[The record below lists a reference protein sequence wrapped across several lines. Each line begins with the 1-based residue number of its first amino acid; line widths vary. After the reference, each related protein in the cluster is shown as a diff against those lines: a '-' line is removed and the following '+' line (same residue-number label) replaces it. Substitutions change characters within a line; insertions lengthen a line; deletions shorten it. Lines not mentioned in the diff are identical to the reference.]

1 MIHHPLL
8 IKKTAQFQTKEIN
21 PATTEQTY
29 TPDSGYDGFSSV
41 KVAAV
46 DSSIDSNIQAA
57 YIKKGISI
65 LGVAGTFE
73 GSASDQPSVGKSSI
87 IVSTTTPGGKAARAA
102 EVTITKTDDTSVVYT
117 GTTDANGR
125 FYLEVYPGTYT
136 IAVNDREDYITPDA
150 KEVEASA
157 NEANY
162 VYMAYTTTSVT
173 YGIKIDLANSNP
185 ETSVTY
191 TDDAVDSEKSYMD
204 FTNDTFVW
212 GSWKDRFPFNMVKPC
227 LFKNGAVVKY
237 LNPDDYTKDVDG
249 NDVVITGAD
258 GDVMIEIPKV
268 YYRLHKDESYQY
280 IQISDTAQEGFCCL
294 AHTYKGVEKDK
305 VYIGAYQSYYDGT
318 SSRSVSG
325 VSATGSVSLN
335 NWRTYAQNNGE
346 GYETFYWNLLVLLQ
360 CLYAIQFKNL
370 DSQSALGYGWANN
383 SSAFS
388 TGGGLNQKGLYYGT
402 AAHGQMKFMGIEDF
416 YGSRNQWIDGA
427 KMDSSRNL
435 TIADMT
441 QESAYYNGDGTG
453 YKTVGASGI
462 TSNSSGYVKAIMG
475 DNEGGFTPS
484 NLGGSTTTYYSDY
497 GYVGSGCVPGF
508 GGTRTTTT
516 YAGAFYLYFPYSA
529 TYAYSN
535 RCSRLAFCG

>member
-8 IKKTAQFQTKEIN
+8 IKKTAKFQTKEIN

-46 DSSIDSNIQAA
+46 DSSIDANIQAA

-87 IVSTTTPGGKAARAA
+87 IVSATTPGGKAARAA
-102 EVTITKTDDTSVVYT
+102 EVTITKKDDTSVVYT

-150 KEVEASA
+150 KEVEASV

-268 YYRLHKDESYQY
+268 YYRLHKDENYQY

-335 NWRTYAQNNGE
+335 SWRTYAQNNGE
-346 GYETFYWNLLVLLQ
+346 GYENFYWNLLVLLQ

-370 DSQSALGYGWANN
+370 DSQTALGYGWCNQ
-383 SSAFS
+383 SGYS

-402 AAHGQMKFMGIEDF
+402 SASGQMKFMGIEDF
-416 YGSRNQWIDGA
+416 YGSRRTWIDGIYT
-427 KMDSSRNL
+427 SGTNI
-435 TIADMT
+435 TIADATSPDMAF
-441 QESAYYNGDGTG
+441 SGTG
-453 YKTVGASGI
+453 VGYIQAGSSGLSGASGYTKSI
-462 TSNSSGYVKAIMG
+462 IGT
-475 DNEGGFTPS
+475 NEGGFTPTNVS
-484 NLGGSTTTYYSDY
+484 GSASTYYCDFAY
-497 GYVGSGCVPGF
+497 FYSGCVLYF
-508 GGTRTTTT
+508 GGSRGSTPG
-516 YAGAFYLYFPYSA
+516 AGAFCLIFTYSA
-529 TYAYSN
+529 TYTNASIGG
-535 RCSRLAFCG
+535 RLAFCG

>member
-8 IKKTAQFQTKEIN
+8 IKKTAKFQTKQIN
-21 PATTEQTY
+21 PASTEQTY

-46 DSSIDSNIQAA
+46 DSSVDSNIQPA

-87 IVSTTTPGGKAARAA
+87 IVSATTPGGKPARAA
-102 EVTITKTDDTSVVYT
+102 EVTITKKDDTSVVYK
-117 GTTDANGR
+117 GSTDANGR
-125 FYLEVYPGTYT
+125 FYLEVYPGVYT
-136 IAVNDREDYITPDA
+136 IAVNDREDFITPDA
-150 KEVEASA
+150 KDVEASV

-249 NDVVITGAD
+249 NDAVITGAD

-268 YYRLHKDESYQY
+268 YYRLHKDANYQY
-280 IQISDTAQEGFCCL
+280 IQISDTPQDGFCCL

-335 NWRTYAQNNGE
+335 TWRTYAQSKGE

-370 DSQSALGYGWANN
+370 DSQAALGYGWANN
-383 SSAFS
+383 SSAYS

-402 AAHGQMKFMGIEDF
+402 SAHGQMKFMGIEDF

-427 KMDSSRNL
+427 YINGTSL
-435 TIADMT
+435 TVADATSPDMAF
-441 QESAYYNGDGTG
+441 SGTG
-453 YKTVGASGI
+453 VGYI
-462 TSNSSGYVKAIMG
+462 TAATGLTTGSGYFTKIVG
-475 DNEGGFTPS
+475 DNNSGFCPQNFS
-484 NLGGSTTTYYSDY
+484 GSATTYYSDY
-497 GYVGSGCVPGF
+497 GYVYSSCVPTF
-508 GGTRTTTT
+508 GGNRTG
-516 YAGAFYLYFPYSA
+516 AANGGAFYLYFYYNA
-529 TYAYSN
+529 TYAYAN